1 MFTVHCHGSSTLL
14 RTLLTFL
21 SWSATF
27 PRMQVR
33 VNGKPIVVPDGCT
46 VAALLERVQQDPGR
60 VAVERNQDIVPR
72 AHFAASILADGDQV
86 EIVTF
91 VGGG

>member
-1 MFTVHCHGSSTLL
+1 
-14 RTLLTFL
+14 
-21 SWSATF
+21 
-27 PRMQVR
+27 MQVM
-33 VNGKPIVVPDGCT
+33 VNGRPMEIRPGST
-46 VAALLERVQQDPGR
+46 VQALLDEVELEPSR

-72 AHFAASILADGDQV
+72 RSYAACELVEGDRI